1 MPAPVLTITLNP
13 AVDKTVKG
21 ARAKLSAGGK
31 GINVSRALKAL
42 GVGSV
47 ATGFAGGDTGK
58 FIRSALKKERIE
70 SRFMEIRGSTR
81 TNLTYIR
88 PGGKAAR
95 RIEKGPVI
103 SAAEFRQFKK
113 IFTGLLRGRK
123 YAVFSGANA
132 NGLPASAY
140 RELISIAKK
149 NGVKAVLDTRDAAL
163 KEGLKAKPDIVK
175 PNVDEAQY
183 IYGKRPVSVIGIKAA
198 LKCFRAKGAGTAL
211 LTLGASGAAA
221 SDGKH
226 AIFVRPP
233 KVRAANDVGCG
244 DAFLAGFI
252 AYRLKGKDLGES
264 VRAASAAGTA
274 SAAGLVPG
282 SFNKKDFLWIY
293 SGTTTNSETL

>member
-13 AVDKTVKG
+13 AVDKTVRG

-81 TNLTYIR
+81 TNLTHIR

-103 SAAEFRQFKK
+103 SAAEFKQFKK

-163 KEGLKAKPDIVK
+163 AEGLKAKPDIVK
-175 PNVDEAQY
+175 PNIKEARY
-183 IYGKRPVSVIGIKAA
+183 ICGKDPLR
-198 LKCFRAKGAGTAL
+198 CFLAKGARTVL
-211 LTLGASGAAA
+211 LTMGAAGATA
-221 SDGKH
+221 SDGRH
-226 AIFVRPP
+226 TVFARPP
-233 KVRAANDVGCG
+233 KIRAANDVGCG

-252 AYRLKGKDLGES
+252 AYRLKGKSFTES
-264 VRAASAAGTA
+264 VRAASAAGAANAA
-274 SAAGLVPG
+274 SLVPG
-282 SFNKKDFLWIY
+282 ALNKKDFLWIY
-293 SGTTTNSETL
+293 SGTTATSGTL